1 MRKIE
6 VIKAIFKLKGDKAEK
21 PEMYLGASLQKFLTS
36 GDTTCWEISLEEY
49 VQAAVTKLEE
59 RLSKT
64 DHQIPSR
71 CDTPMSIEYH
81 PSEDVSRELNGD
93 RIQIY
98 QKLIGI
104 LRWTVKVG
112 RIDILLEVSLLS
124 SHLAL
129 LRARHL

>member
-1 MRKIE
+1 
-6 VIKAIFKLKGDKAEK
+6 
-21 PEMYLGASLQKFLTS
+21 MYLGASLQNFLTS
-36 GDTTCWEISLEEY
+36 GDTTCWEISLKEY
-49 VQAAVTKLEE
+49 VQAAVTNLEE

-64 DHQIPSR
+64 DHRLPYQ
-71 CDTPMSIEYH
+71 CDTPMSTEYH

-93 RIQIY
+93 GIQIY

-104 LRWTVKVG
+104 LHWTVEVG
-112 RIDILLEVSLLS
+112 RIEILLEVSLLS